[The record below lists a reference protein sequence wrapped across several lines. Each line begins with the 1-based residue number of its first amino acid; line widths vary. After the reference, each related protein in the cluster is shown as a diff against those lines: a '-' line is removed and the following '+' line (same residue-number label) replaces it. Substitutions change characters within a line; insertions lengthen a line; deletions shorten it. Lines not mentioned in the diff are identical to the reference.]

1 MWCGIL
7 KVSVIT
13 NLEKDQD
20 FTYTRLI
27 CSRLVKFGAKV
38 IVPPVAASIAKE
50 IGAKVSSIDEAY
62 ADVDVIVTLGGDGTI
77 LHTAKRAAQSGIS
90 VLGVNIG
97 TVGFLAGLEADEL
110 DGLEKLTTGEFI
122 TDERMMLQITF
133 DNRPSESYLAL
144 NDAVISKG
152 ALSRMIDI
160 KIACDGR
167 PVIGYRSD
175 GVIVSTPTGS
185 TAYSLSAGGPIID
198 PVLESIAVTPICPHS
213 LISRTV
219 LFTPETLIG
228 LQVQKL
234 SDRDAYLTVDG
245 FDSVKLKEYETV
257 YVSKA
262 KQKAKLIRLK
272 DLSFYEILYN
282 KLMERGM

>member
-1 MWCGIL
+1 M